1 MFAPAHGIPEDPA
14 TGSAVAALAG
24 FLAGRPG
31 LADGWHGWRITQG
44 VEMGRPS
51 LIQARALRRG
61 GVAAEV
67 RIAGTA
73 VPVAEGTIE
82 AGV

>member
-1 MFAPAHGIPEDPA
+1 
-14 TGSAVAALAG
+14 
-24 FLAGRPG
+24 
-31 LADGWHGWRITQG
+31 
-44 VEMGRPS
+44 MGRPS

-82 AGV
+82 AGD